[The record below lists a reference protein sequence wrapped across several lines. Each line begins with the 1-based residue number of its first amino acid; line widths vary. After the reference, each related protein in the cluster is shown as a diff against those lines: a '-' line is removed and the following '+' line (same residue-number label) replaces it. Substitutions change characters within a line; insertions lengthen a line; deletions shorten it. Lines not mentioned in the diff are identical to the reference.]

1 MTCQDGSRWCN
12 LIIHSSHAARQ
23 KHIRSLPL
31 RTKELLTCRT
41 NMSNTD
47 VNTRTLDH
55 IVHLS
60 PPGKLEETA
69 QLFRGFGFTVLKGG
83 VHIDGLTENNLV
95 TFQDGT
101 YVELIAFTHP
111 VSYYPPGSPE
121 HIARESHPWASKHP
135 GWIDYAF
142 LGNGLLSPLSSRIST
157 IINARGESEGSG
169 VHYTDEEPGGRTRP
183 DGVAL
188 KWLITAPEIEKH
200 PRRGVLP
207 FFCGDVTPRNLRVSE
222 DPEAVKHANC
232 ALGVSYLRVLVH
244 ESSRNLQEGY
254 ITSVSGSKAV
264 DGTEYETTWALVTP
278 KEDSGATDPKY
289 QVVVPSSPGDDD
301 HLERFGEGILVVG
314 FKQIGRADPDNE
326 VTTPYARIAWTSG

>member
-1 MTCQDGSRWCN
+1 
-12 LIIHSSHAARQ
+12 
-23 KHIRSLPL
+23 
-31 RTKELLTCRT
+31 
-41 NMSNTD
+41 MSNAD

-60 PPGKLEETA
+60 PAGKLEETA

-121 HIARESHPWASKHP
+121 RLARESHPWASKHP

-142 LGNGLLSPLSSRIST
+142 LGNGLLSPPSSRIST
-157 IINARGESEGSG
+157 IINGRGESEGSG
-169 VHYTDEEPGGRTRP
+169 AHYTDEEPGGRTRP

-188 KWLITAPEIEKH
+188 KWLITAPDIKKH

-207 FFCGDVTPRNLRVSE
+207 FFAEIKLNEASFLRKVSE
-222 DPEAVKHANC
+222 DPEAIKHANG
-232 ALGVSYLRVLVH
+232 ALGVSYLSVLVH
-244 ESSRNLQEGY
+244 ESSRKLQEGY

-264 DGTEYETTWALVTP
+264 DSTEYETTWALDTP
-278 KEDSGATDPKY
+278 KKDPGAAEPKY
-289 QVVVPSSPGDDD
+289 HVAVPSRPGDDD

-314 FKQIGRADPDNE
+314 FKQIGKADPDLKE